1 MRYGTLPV
9 VRNTGGLC
17 DTIVDTAER
26 SVRQG
31 TATGFAF
38 ESANSAD
45 MLLCIERALALYRQP
60 LAWRKVQRQAMAQ
73 DFGWSESARRYL
85 ALYHD
90 LTPQAAAISEAV
102 TADPILEKAA
112 G

>member
-1 MRYGTLPV
+1 
-9 VRNTGGLC
+9 
-17 DTIVDTAER
+17 
-26 SVRQG
+26 
-31 TATGFAF
+31 
-38 ESANSAD
+38 

-85 ALYHD
+85 ALYQD
-90 LTPQAAAISEAV
+90 LTPQAAAISEAM
-102 TADPILEKAA
+102 TDDPIPEKAS